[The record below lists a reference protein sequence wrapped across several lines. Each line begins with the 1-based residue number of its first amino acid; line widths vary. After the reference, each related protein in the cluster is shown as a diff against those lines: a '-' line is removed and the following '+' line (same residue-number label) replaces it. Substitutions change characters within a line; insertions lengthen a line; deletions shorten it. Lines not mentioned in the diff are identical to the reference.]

1 MNGNRYRKKLL
12 KLYIWRWLFHPPTPD
27 KKKEVFRPPPR
38 ASNGLMIK
46 PFELGGL
53 QMILSEPPMSNSSG
67 GTHMDHASRPKFR
80 IWQKL
85 VKNAH
90 FFIKY
95 ELFIEKKIIFCLKN
109 FIFSEYEWAMA
120 NCSWEWN
127 NLSNVIYFQNKVWYF
142 RCSIIKNSSFFEIF
156 LNTKWFSLN
165 YCYFLLQKI
174 W

>member
-1 MNGNRYRKKLL
+1 MYICGKCFL
-12 KLYIWRWLFHPPTPD
+12 KIFIWRWLFHPPTPD
-27 KKKEVFRPPPR
+27 KKERFFRPPR

-95 ELFIEKKIIFCLKN
+95 ELFIEKKHD
-109 FIFSEYEWAMA
+109 
-120 NCSWEWN
+120 
-127 NLSNVIYFQNKVWYF
+127 
-142 RCSIIKNSSFFEIF
+142 
-156 LNTKWFSLN
+156 
-165 YCYFLLQKI
+165 FLLQKLNFFTI
-174 W
+174 WVSYSKLLLRMKQPK